1 MKLEF
6 NADTNTTS
14 SLSIFVNNQQIFTDH
29 NNEFSV
35 EYAIPTKFEN
45 TIDIHWSTELAED
58 IHLNI
63 KKLILHNQKLNLLKS
78 VYMPTNDAKKFIK
91 HQMFHNGKLLWP
103 GIVRFYFRVIKS
115 NDFANKKLTDS
126 TMIRKYNFIYV

>member
-6 NADTNTTS
+6 KANTNTTS
-14 SLSIFVNNQQIFTDH
+14 SLSIFVNNQQIFTNH
-29 NNEFSV
+29 NDQFDV
-35 EYAIPTKFEN
+35 EYDIATKFEN
-45 TIDIHWSTELAED
+45 TIDIHWQTELAED

-63 KKLILHNQKLNLLKS
+63 TEILLHNQKLNMLKS
-78 VYMPTNDAKKFIK
+78 VYMPTQDAKKFIK

-115 NDFANKKLTDS
+115 NHFANKKLTDS